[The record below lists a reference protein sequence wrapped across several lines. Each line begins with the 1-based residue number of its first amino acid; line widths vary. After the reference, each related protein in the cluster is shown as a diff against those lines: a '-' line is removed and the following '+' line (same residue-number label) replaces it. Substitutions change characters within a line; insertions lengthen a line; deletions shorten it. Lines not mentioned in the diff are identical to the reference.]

1 MILEAQKN
9 VDVVICEIYQTT
21 CSNFQPT
28 ASTARLI
35 ASRQQRQQKQQEEN
49 GGYGGESGSYG

>member
-9 VDVVICEIYQTT
+9 VDFVVRSIKV

-35 ASRQQRQQKQQEEN
+35 ASRQQRQQKQQDEN
-49 GGYGGESGSYG
+49 GGYGGESEIAI